1 MKTAL
6 DFLTA
11 NKVFFLATAENG
23 IPHVR
28 PFGFVMDCG
37 GKLAFF
43 TSNQKDVCK
52 QIAANPNVEIS
63 CVDAQC
69 NTLRICGKA
78 VFATSE
84 ETQRKALEVMP
95 SLSKSY
101 AVGDG
106 KIEIF
111 YLDEA
116 KAVCMAMSGETQT
129 LEV

>member
-1 MKTAL
+1 MKEVL
-6 DFLTA
+6 DFLTS
-11 NKVFFLATAENG
+11 NKVFFVATTENN

-37 GKLAFF
+37 GKLTFC
-43 TSNQKDVCK
+43 TSNQKDVYK
-52 QIAANPNVEIS
+52 QLVTNPNVEIS
-63 CVDAQC
+63 CVDAKN

-95 SLSKSY
+95 ALGGLYS
-101 AVGDG
+101 VGDE
-106 KIEIF
+106 KFQIF

-116 KAVCMAMSGETQT
+116 KAVCTAMSGETQVLT
-129 LEV
+129 I

>member
-1 MKTAL
+1 MKEVL

-11 NKVFFLATAENG
+11 NKVFFLATADNH

-28 PFGFVMDCG
+28 PFGFVMDFG
-37 GKLAFF
+37 GKLSFC
-43 TSNQKDVCK
+43 TSNQMDVYK
-52 QIAANPNVEIS
+52 QLTDNPNVEIS
-63 CVDAQC
+63 CIDAQY
-69 NTLRICGKA
+69 NTLRISGKA

-95 SLSKSY
+95 SLSSSY
-101 AVGDG
+101 SVGDG
-106 KIEIF
+106 TFEIF

-116 KAVCMAMSGETQT
+116 KAVRTAISGETQV

>member
-1 MKTAL
+1 MKEVL
-6 DFLTA
+6 DFLTT
-11 NKVFFLATAENG
+11 NKVFFVATADNN

-37 GKLAFF
+37 GKLAFC
-43 TSNQKDVCK
+43 TCNQMDVCK
-52 QIAANPNVEIS
+52 QLAANPNVEIS
-63 CVDAQC
+63 CIDAQC

-95 SLSKSY
+95 SLSTSY
-101 AVGDG
+101 SVGDG
-106 KIEIF
+106 KFEIF

-116 KAVCMAMSGETQT
+116 KAVCTTMGGETQV
-129 LEV
+129 LSI